1 MAAVIGLVQSGGE
14 VAQSSAL
21 PLWILLVGGVGI
33 VVGLATYGYRVMR
46 TIGSKITELTPTRGF
61 CATMAAAVTVVLA
74 SRTGMPVSTTHIAV
88 GGVIGVGMARGI
100 GALDLRVIGGIIMS
114 WVTTLPITGGLAA
127 IIYFILRTIFIG

>member
-1 MAAVIGLVQSGGE
+1 VAVWGLVQSGGE
-14 VAQSSAL
+14 VAQQSAV
-21 PLWILLVGGVGI
+21 PLWILVGGGVGI
-33 VVGLATYGYRVMR
+33 VIGLWTYGYRVMR
-46 TIGSKITELTPTRGF
+46 TVGTKITELTPTRGF

-114 WVTTLPITGGLAA
+114 WVTTLPIAGALSAF
-127 IIYFILRTIFIG
+127 IYFILSMIFIG